1 MHRFRDPAML
11 TQFAGAAIGLLV
23 AFNFGVTDEQAAL
36 WLTAIMMAVSAVSA
50 ALVKP
55 WSPSIL
61 TGLIS
66 SAAALTAGY
75 GFEIGAERVAAVNL
89 FVSMA
94 IAMWFMRPNSTPK
107 SDPAIGQGVTSKDV
121 GAVHRVTA

>member
-1 MHRFRDPAML
+1 MHRFRDPAMMA
-11 TQFAGAAIGLLV
+11 QFVGAALGLLV
-23 AFNFGVTDEQAAL
+23 SFNLGVTDEQAAL
-36 WLTAIMMAVSAVSA
+36 WLTAIMMLVSAVSA

-75 GFEIGAERVAAVNL
+75 GFEIDPGQVGAVNL

-107 SDPAIGQGVTSKDV
+107 ADPAVGQGVTSKDV
-121 GAVHRVTA
+121 HVPSRV